1 VPAFAAS
8 GGIDR
13 NAMAAKIRTNHRNF
27 IGREYRMKWPIAIG
41 KVRPVEAE
49 RPGQAERAQFFLKLP
64 VLRVV
69 EFYRSDDSETKTI
82 IRITEYLMTKTILLL
97 AAVIGLASGVYA
109 ADPSPSASP
118 GKKKTH
124 HHHKTAAPSASPSA
138 TP

>member
-1 VPAFAAS
+1 VPALAAT
-8 GGIDR
+8 GGMDN
-13 NAMAAKIRTNHRNF
+13 NAMTARSMTNHRNF
-27 IGREYRMKWPIAIG
+27 IEREYRMKAPIANG
-41 KVRPVEAE
+41 KRTPIE
-49 RPGQAERAQFFLKLP
+49 PAQPDKRQTFLKLP

-69 EFYRSDDSETKTI
+69 EFYRSNDSETKTL

-124 HHHKTAAPSASPSA
+124 HHHHKTAEPSASPSA

>member
-1 VPAFAAS
+1 MPAFAAT
-8 GGIDR
+8 GGINN
-13 NAMAAKIRTNHRNF
+13 NATAARTRTNHRNF
-27 IGREYRMKWPIAIG
+27 IEREYRMKWPLANG
-41 KVRPVEAE
+41 KRTAVEAAQ
-49 RPGQAERAQFFLKLP
+49 PGKRQTFLKLP

-69 EFYRSDDSETKTI
+69 EFDRSNDSETKTL

-124 HHHKTAAPSASPSA
+124 HHHKAAEPSASPSA

>member
-1 VPAFAAS
+1 MAAT
-8 GGIDR
+8 GGIDN
-13 NAMAAKIRTNHRNF
+13 NAMTARIMTDQRNF
-27 IGREYRMKWPIAIG
+27 IVREYRMKAPIANR
-41 KVRPVEAE
+41 KRTPVEAAE
-49 RPGQAERAQFFLKLP
+49 PGNRQIFLKLP
-64 VLRVV
+64 GLRVV
-69 EFYRSDDSETKTI
+69 ELYRSNDSETKPL

-124 HHHKTAAPSASPSA
+124 HHHHKTAEPSASPSA